1 MPSRPRVLVLHTGGT
16 LGMAGGRPSAL
27 RPAPFAR
34 TLRTRVPELAELAEV
49 RLEVFSN
56 LDSSELQPEAW
67 LALARRLA
75 RRLPEVDGAVV
86 THGTDTLAHTASA
99 LSFLLPGL
107 DRPVVLTGSQRPLG
121 VVRTDARLNLIDA
134 VTSALRGPPEVTV
147 CFDSKLYRGNRT
159 LKKSVAEYDAFE
171 SPNFPLLGILG
182 VTAQFQRGLPP
193 RKLRLSDR
201 LDPRVF
207 LLKVFPGMEPALPLS
222 LVSKVRGLVVEAYGA
237 GNVPVDPAGRSLRPV
252 FREARAR
259 GVPVVVVSQAPKNS
273 VDLSLYQGGAAALAE
288 GAISGGDMT
297 SVAALTKLMHVLGAA
312 RGASAIRRA
321 MERSV
326 AGERS

>member
-1 MPSRPRVLVLHTGGT
+1 M
-16 LGMAGGRPSAL
+16 L
-27 RPAPFAR
+27 RAR
-34 TLRTRVPELAELAEV
+34 IPELAELAEV
-49 RLEVFSN
+49 QLELFSN
-56 LDSSELQPEAW
+56 LDSSEIQPEAW
-67 LALARRLA
+67 VRLARALA

-86 THGTDTLAHTASA
+86 THGTDTLAYTASA

-121 VVRTDARLNLIDA
+121 EVRTDARLNLIDA

-159 LKKSVAEYDAFE
+159 LKNAVGEYDAFE
-171 SPNFPLLGILG
+171 SPNFPLLGTLG
-182 VTAQFQRGLPP
+182 VTTTFARGLPP
-193 RKLRLSDR
+193 RPLRLADA

-207 LLKVFPGMEPALPLS
+207 LLKVFPGLDPFLPLA
-222 LVSKVRGLVVEAYGA
+222 LLERVHGLVVEAYGA
-237 GNVPVDPAGRSLRPV
+237 GNVPVDAEGGRSLLPL
-252 FREARAR
+252 FREARVR
-259 GVPVVVVSQAPKNS
+259 RVPVVVVSQAHRNA
-273 VDLSLYQGGAAALAE
+273 VDLSLYQGGAAAMAE

-297 SVAALTKLMHVLGAA
+297 SVAAVTKLMHVLGTTRSLPAV
-312 RGASAIRRA
+312 RRA